1 MRNCF
6 VVTQA
11 AFWTVVATL
20 AALFLIYRYPLG
32 LGLAFPACWFY
43 SLTGLHCPGCGATR
57 ALHALLQG
65 EMGRAVDYNVLA
77 VVLGPAVMAWSVF
90 LLYRAL
96 RYRRVSPPAIP
107 GHVLAGALLTAITFA
122 VLRNLPFAPFPL
134 LAP

>member
-65 EMGRAVDYNVLA
+65 EMGRAVDYTRIFNLMFYIPTFQRPSA
-77 VVLGPAVMAWSVF
+77 SLFIGA
-90 LLYRAL
+90 RA
-96 RYRRVSPPAIP
+96 R
-107 GHVLAGALLTAITFA
+107 
-122 VLRNLPFAPFPL
+122 
-134 LAP
+134 